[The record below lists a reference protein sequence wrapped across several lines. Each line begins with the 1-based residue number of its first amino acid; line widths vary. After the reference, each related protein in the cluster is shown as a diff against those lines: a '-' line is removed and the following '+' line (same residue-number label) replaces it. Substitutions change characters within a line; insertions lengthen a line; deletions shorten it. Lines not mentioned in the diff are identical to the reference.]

1 MHKSLL
7 FITVISLALY
17 SGRLDAQVYLNSV
30 GNLGVG
36 TSIPLARLHIYSD
49 PAAAL
54 TLQGNDGW
62 IGMNL
67 MDGNSQQ
74 VGVLGFQNCG
84 NGIRSFDILNYKH
97 RGMISFYIYDST
109 LSWPQPSRMVI
120 DSLGRVGI
128 GTSSPTSNLQVNGKV
143 FLTGTDA
150 QIDFN
155 NNSGATER
163 MIIRKNPGIFGEINV
178 VSAHDLRIRTSDQD
192 RITVK
197 SGGNVGIGTTDPT
210 QKLDVEGNLDMN
222 QNQVMNMRIE
232 NRTSDPASP
241 AVGQIWMRTDL

>member
-7 FITVISLALY
+7 FFAIVFLALF
-17 SGRLDAQVYLNSV
+17 SGRLDAQLYLNSQ
-30 GNLGVG
+30 GNLGIG
-36 TSIPLARLHIYSD
+36 TQNPLNKLHIYSD
-49 PAAAL
+49 PATAL

-62 IGMNL
+62 IGMNF
-67 MDGNSQQ
+67 MDGSDHQ
-74 VGVLGFQNCG
+74 VAVMGFNNIG
-84 NGIRSFDILNYKH
+84 NGIRSFDLLNYKH
-97 RGMISFYIYDST
+97 KGMISFYIYDST
-109 LSWPQPSRMVI
+109 LSWPQPAKMVI

-143 FLTGTDA
+143 FVTGTDA
-150 QIDFN
+150 QLDFN

-192 RITVK
+192 RITVL
-197 SGGNVGIGTTDPT
+197 SGGNVGIGTTSPAE
-210 QKLDVEGNLDMN
+210 KLDVEGNLDMN

-241 AVGQIWMRTDL
+241 AVGQIWIRTDL